1 MAYDRFAYVYDELMK
16 EAPYDKWLSLLL
28 SRMAAYQVRGN
39 EILDLAC
46 GTGEFTIE
54 LARHGFSVKGVDLSA
69 DMLSVAQEK
78 AIRHGFSI
86 PFFQQNMA
94 ELQGLGESDCVTIFC
109 DSLNYLQDES
119 DIIETFF
126 KVHQQLK
133 ENGLFMFDVHSIHK
147 MENIFKDNTFTLN
160 EEEVAYIW
168 NSYGGEKPF
177 SVEHELTF
185 FVHDEVTGLYER
197 FDEVH
202 YQRTYH
208 VEVYEKWLKESG
220 FEVLEVLSDLEEE
233 PVHSNTERVLFVA
246 RKITL

>member
-28 SRMAAYQVRGN
+28 SRMSAYHIQGN
-39 EILDLAC
+39 EVLDLAC

-54 LARHGFSVKGVDLSA
+54 LARHGLAVKGVDLSA

-78 AIRHGFSI
+78 AVRHGYNI

-94 ELQGLGESDCVTIFC
+94 ELEGLGKNDCVTIFC
-109 DSLNYLQDES
+109 DSLNYLQQES
-119 DIIETFF
+119 DVLSTFRQ
-126 KVHQQLK
+126 VHAHLK
-133 ENGLFMFDVHSIHK
+133 ENGLFMFDVHTVYKI
-147 MENIFKDNTFTLN
+147 EQIFKDNTFTLN
-160 EEEVAYIW
+160 EENIAYIW
-168 NSYGGEKPF
+168 NSYGGTEPF

-185 FVHDEVTGLYER
+185 FVQDDVSGQYDR

-208 VEVYEKWLKESG
+208 VEVYEKWLNEAG
-220 FEVLEVLSDLEEE
+220 FEVMEVMSDLEEV
-233 PVHSNTERVLFVA
+233 PVHRTTERVLFVA
-246 RKITL
+246 RKI